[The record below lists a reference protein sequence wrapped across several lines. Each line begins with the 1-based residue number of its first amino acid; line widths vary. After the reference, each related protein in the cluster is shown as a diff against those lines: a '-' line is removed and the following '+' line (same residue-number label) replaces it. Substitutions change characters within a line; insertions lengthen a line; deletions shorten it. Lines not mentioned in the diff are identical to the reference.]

1 MATIDDEL
9 LREAEEDAREA
20 DYILSQLPSELK
32 ERFSR
37 DEVTALLDD
46 IADYFFESGLL
57 ESGSDEVEID
67 LDEVA
72 EGVCRKAREER
83 GAEYRA
89 DDVFFIVQADLDYQ
103 EQSA

>member
-1 MATIDDEL
+1 MAAIDDEL

-20 DYILSQLPSELK
+20 DYILSQLSSELK

-37 DEVTALLDD
+37 DEVIALLDD
-46 IADYFFESGLL
+46 IAEYFFESGLL

-67 LDEVA
+67 LEKVA
-72 EGVCRKAREER
+72 SGVCRKAHEDR
-83 GAEYRA
+83 GADYRP

-103 EQSA
+103 EQNA